1 MPVPRWKRKDPSDI
15 ADYWFDW
22 GSDAFSA
29 SERFLSEDMTIVAH
43 SVTVPAGLTKISDE
57 HTSKTVRVRVSGGT
71 AGVDYPIDC
80 LITTSDGQ
88 VFEQTKLLP
97 VEERVQV

>member
-1 MPVPRWKRKDPSDI
+1 MPVPKWKRKDPSDI

-22 GSDAFSA
+22 GSDAFSV
-29 SERFLSEDMTIVAH
+29 SDRFLSEDMTIVAH
-43 SVTVPAGLTKISDE
+43 SVTE
-57 HTSKTVRVRVSGGT
+57 
-71 AGVDYPIDC
+71 YPIDC

-97 VEERVQV
+97 VEERAQT